1 MKKTDKEWVGYWLK
15 RYFQEYMPVI
25 RNLSRNTITS
35 YRDALHQLLVYA
47 ATKGYSIGSLRVEEI
62 TDTLACDFLSYLESA
77 KSCSIQTRNQ
87 RLAAIHSLAEYVA
100 TSDPQYVHWF
110 QKLKSIPVKRNVPRE
125 INGRAV
131 PRIMYLEKDEMKALL
146 DAPDRRTGQ
155 GSRDYALLMFLYNT
169 GARAS
174 EVASLT
180 IGNLET
186 GSSGQMPKVTIL
198 GKGNKTRVCPLWG
211 STVKLLLPLID
222 RSKDEYLFLNRYNEP
237 ITRFGIYEMVSRHA
251 TKASLV
257 MPSMAS
263 KNVSPHIIRHSTA
276 SHLLEAGVDINTI
289 RSWLGH
295 VSVNTTNLY
304 AEVNMRMKAEAL
316 KTCEIEGLRKD
327 RTWKEDKSLLTF
339 LKSI

>member
-15 RYFQEYMPVI
+15 RYLQEYMPVI

-47 ATKGYSIGSLRVEEI
+47 ATKGYSIDSLRVEEI
-62 TDTLACDFLSYLESA
+62 TDTLVCDFLSHLESA
-77 KSCSIQTRNQ
+77 KCCSIPTRNQ
-87 RLAAIHSLAEYVA
+87 RLAAIHSLAEYIA
-100 TSDPQYVHWF
+100 TSDPQFVYWF

-131 PRIMYLEKDEMKALL
+131 PGITYLEKDEMKALL

>member
-15 RYFQEYMPVI
+15 RYLQEYMPVI

-35 YRDALHQLLVYA
+35 YRDALHQLLVYI
-47 ATKGYSIGSLRVEEI
+47 ATKGYSIDSLRVEEI
-62 TDTLACDFLSYLESA
+62 TGTLVCDFLSYLESA
-77 KSCSIQTRNQ
+77 RCCSIQTRNQ
-87 RLAAIHSLAEYVA
+87 RLAAIHSFAEYIA
-100 TSDPQYVHWF
+100 ISDPQYVYWF
-110 QKLKSIPVKRNVPRE
+110 HKLKSIPAKRNIPRE
-125 INGRAV
+125 INGRPV

-146 DAPDRRTGQ
+146 DAPDRKTAQ

-174 EVASLT
+174 EVASMT

-198 GKGNKTRVCPLWG
+198 GKGNKTRVCPLWE

-222 RSKDEYLFLNRYNEP
+222 RSKDEHLFLNRYNEP

-251 TKASLV
+251 AKASLV
-257 MPSMAS
+257 MQTIAG

-316 KTCEIEGLRKD
+316 KTCEIGGLRKG
-327 RTWKEDKSLLTF
+327 RTWKGDKSLLTF

>member
-15 RYFQEYMPVI
+15 RYLQEYMPVI

-47 ATKGYSIGSLRVEEI
+47 ATKGYSIDSLRVEEI
-62 TDTLACDFLSYLESA
+62 TDTLVCDFLSHLESA
-77 KSCSIQTRNQ
+77 KCCSIPTRNQ
-87 RLAAIHSLAEYVA
+87 RLAAIHSLAEYIA
-100 TSDPQYVHWF
+100 TSDPQFVYWF

-131 PRIMYLEKDEMKALL
+131 PGITYLEKDEMKALL
-146 DAPDRRTGQ
+146 DAPDRKTGQ

-198 GKGNKTRVCPLWG
+198 GKGNKTRVCPLWE

-251 TKASLV
+251 AKASLV

-304 AEVNMRMKAEAL
+304 AEVNIRMKAAAL
-316 KTCEIEGLRKD
+316 KTCEIEGLGKD

>member
-1 MKKTDKEWVGYWLK
+1 MKKTDKEWMGYWLK
-15 RYFQEYMPVI
+15 RYLQEYMPVI

-47 ATKGYSIGSLRVEEI
+47 TTKGYSIGSLRVEEI
-62 TDTLACDFLSYLESA
+62 TVTLVCDFLSYLESV

-87 RLAAIHSLAEYVA
+87 RLAAIHSLAEYIA

-131 PRIMYLEKDEMKALL
+131 PRITYLEKDEMKALL
-146 DAPDRRTGQ
+146 DAPDRKTGQ

-211 STVKLLLPLID
+211 STVKLLLPFID

-251 TKASLV
+251 SKASLV
-257 MPSMAS
+257 MPSMAC

-316 KTCEIEGLRKD
+316 KTCEIEGLRKS

>member
-15 RYFQEYMPVI
+15 HYFQEYMPVI

-35 YRDALHQLLVYA
+35 YRDAFHQLLVYA
-47 ATKGYSIGSLRVEEI
+47 ATKGFSIGSLRVEEI
-62 TDTLACDFLSYLESA
+62 TDTLVCDFLSYLESV

-87 RLAAIHSLAEYVA
+87 RLAAIHSLAEYIA
-100 TSDPQYVHWF
+100 TSDPQYVYWF

-131 PRIMYLEKDEMKALL
+131 PRIMYLEKEEMKALL
-146 DAPDRRTGQ
+146 DAPDRKTGQ
-155 GSRDYALLMFLYNT
+155 GSRDYALLIFLYNT

-174 EVASLT
+174 EVANLK

-186 GSSGQMPKVTIL
+186 GSSGQVPKVTIL
-198 GKGNKTRVCPLWG
+198 GKGDRTRVCPLWE
-211 STVKLLLPLID
+211 STVKLLLPFIN
-222 RSKDEYLFLNRYNEP
+222 RPKDEYLFLNRYNEP

-251 TKASLV
+251 MKASSV
-257 MPSMAS
+257 MPSIAS

-316 KTCEIEGLRKD
+316 KTCEIKGMRKG